1 MFINERTAPV
11 LDKYKSQNVVI
22 KLSKNKNITNP
33 EYNYLITICDGKT
46 KSTLETLPVTPK
58 EMQIARAQYRR
69 QQQEAIKQMEIMKHD
84 QKVMDAMSAKSGYID

>member
-11 LDKYKSQNVVI
+11 LDKYKTQNVI
-22 KLSKNKNITNP
+22 IELSKNKNITDP
-33 EYNYLITICDGKT
+33 KYNYLITICDRKT

-58 EMQIARAQYRR
+58 EMRVAVMRYKK
-69 QQQEAIKQMEIMKHD
+69 QQQEAIKQMEIMKHN